1 MPTYDYEC
9 EGQEHHRFE
18 RFQRFSDPP
27 VQECPECG
35 SLVHRVIYPVG
46 VLFKGPGF
54 YKTDN
59 APKAATATEDG
70 GAKDGDAKGDGA
82 EKPAEA
88 AKPAAESKA
97 GAKGESKAG
106 ATPNSDS

>member
-9 EGQEHHRFE
+9 EGQGRHRFE

-35 SLVHRVIYPVG
+35 LPVRRVIYPVG

-70 GAKDGDAKGDGA
+70 AKDGDAKGDGA
-82 EKPAEA
+82 EKPAGA

-97 GAKGESKAG
+97 GATGEAKAG
-106 ATPNSDS
+106 AAPSSDS